1 MSKDLEKEYRALVNS
16 EAPDLWARIEVGL
29 EEKTV
34 RSHPEKSIKRKWHF
48 KMWAGLAA
56 ACVCVALSIPVI
68 MRYFSPDSS
77 NSDIVSPGYNNT
89 AGMDDTARVTEY
101 AAAEFAD
108 EIVLEE
114 SIHPAA
120 MNEEYDTAEGAAEQ
134 KSNNFTVTAEILD
147 IDVHRD
153 SGILYTISVTA
164 SERGDVQA
172 GSEIKIFSSALTT
185 GGVITLEKSQSYQL
199 TLTDDMPHSAEE
211 GVVYTLQAVENQ

>member
-34 RSHPEKSIKRKWHF
+34 RSHREKFIKKKWHF

-56 ACVCVALSIPVI
+56 VCVCVALGLPAS
-68 MRYFSPDSS
+68 MRYFSPDGR
-77 NSDIVSPGYNNT
+77 NSDIVSPGHNT
-89 AGMDDTARVTEY
+89 AGMGDTAGITEY
-101 AAAEFAD
+101 AAVESAG

-114 SIHPAA
+114 SIRPAA
-120 MNEEYDTAEGAAEQ
+120 INEEYDIAEAAEQ

-147 IDVHRD
+147 IDIHKD

-164 SERGDVQA
+164 SENTDVQA

-185 GGVITLEKSQSYQL
+185 GGVIALEKSQSYQF
-199 TLTDDMPHSAEE
+199 TLADDMTHSAEE

>member
-34 RSHPEKSIKRKWHF
+34 RSHREKFIKKKWHF

-56 ACVCVALSIPVI
+56 ACVCVALSLPVI
-68 MRYFSPDSS
+68 MRYFSPDGS
-77 NSDIVSPGYNNT
+77 NSDIVSPGNNT
-89 AGMDDTARVTEY
+89 VGMGDTAGITEY
-101 AAAEFAD
+101 AAVESAG

-114 SIHPAA
+114 SIRPAA
-120 MNEEYDTAEGAAEQ
+120 INEEYDIAEAAEQ

-147 IDVHRD
+147 IDIHKD

-164 SERGDVQA
+164 SENTDVQA

-185 GGVITLEKSQSYQL
+185 GGVIALEKSQSYQF
-199 TLTDDMPHSAEE
+199 TLADDMTHSAEE

>member
-34 RSHPEKSIKRKWHF
+34 RSHREKFIKKKWHF

-56 ACVCVALSIPVI
+56 ACVCVALSLPVI
-68 MRYFSPDSS
+68 MRYFSPDGS
-77 NSDIVSPGYNNT
+77 NSDTVSPGNNT
-89 AGMDDTARVTEY
+89 TGMGDTAGITEY
-101 AAAEFAD
+101 ATVESAG

-114 SIHPAA
+114 SIRPAA
-120 MNEEYDTAEGAAEQ
+120 INEEYDIAEAAEQ

-147 IDVHRD
+147 IDIHKD

-164 SERGDVQA
+164 SENTDVQA

-185 GGVITLEKSQSYQL
+185 GGVIALEKSQSYQF
-199 TLTDDMPHSAEE
+199 TLADDMTHSAEE